1 MSKITNYLN
10 EHMAGDVVADDNVR
24 HQFSTDGSVL
34 SLTPSLIVHPR
45 VVDDVRKVARFTWR
59 LAERGQV
66 LPLTAR
72 GNGTDPTGAAIGR
85 GTILSFPAHMAQIM
99 EFDLKYRMVRV
110 QPGITLEALSQ
121 AVVTQGM
128 RLPVDGGNSRVAT
141 VGGAIANNLPGR
153 QFAKYGSM
161 RDWVDKLEVV
171 LANGEIIQTG
181 KLSRREL
188 SEKKGL
194 QTLEGEIY
202 RSIDSLIEDNPDIV
216 SALADSPSLDASCYA
231 LDLVRGDDG
240 SFDLTPLFL
249 GSQGTLGIVTQAILR
264 LVDLPSEDAI
274 IVAALTGD
282 ENLSDLTNRL
292 LELEPT
298 ALEFIDGE
306 TLSLTRELT
315 GYSSWGRVTKSLP
328 YALLFI
334 EFDGKHVNRNL
345 RRAGKIMES
354 VGIMEAMIA
363 TDPADIESAMT
374 IYDSVASITN
384 HNDSGAAAIPLSTD
398 LAVPS
403 ENVFDAA
410 DEIRKA
416 LEHNHVQGGVWGN
429 LGSGLISVRPIV
441 NLANL
446 GQRQI
451 VFRLMDRLAEIV
463 DHYDGSLTGCNGSG
477 RLLTPWTRAQHD
489 KETAEVMASVKK
501 IFDPYHILN
510 TDVQSDKLT
519 RNEVLA
525 MLRQDYRQGRFVQY
539 NLRG

>member
-1 MSKITNYLN
+1 M
-10 EHMAGDVVADDNVR
+10 
-24 HQFSTDGSVL
+24 
-34 SLTPSLIVHPR
+34 
-45 VVDDVRKVARFTWR
+45 
-59 LAERGQV
+59 
-66 LPLTAR
+66 
-72 GNGTDPTGAAIGR
+72 
-85 GTILSFPAHMAQIM
+85 
-99 EFDLKYRMVRV
+99 
-110 QPGITLEALSQ
+110 
-121 AVVTQGM
+121 
-128 RLPVDGGNSRVAT
+128 
-141 VGGAIANNLPGR
+141 
-153 QFAKYGSM
+153 
-161 RDWVDKLEVV
+161 
-171 LANGEIIQTG
+171 
-181 KLSRREL
+181 
-188 SEKKGL
+188 
-194 QTLEGEIY
+194 
-202 RSIDSLIEDNPDIV
+202 
-216 SALADSPSLDASCYA
+216 
-231 LDLVRGDDG
+231 
-240 SFDLTPLFL
+240 
-249 GSQGTLGIVTQAILR
+249 
-264 LVDLPSEDAI
+264 
-274 IVAALTGD
+274 AALTGD

-334 EFDGKHVNRNL
+334 EFDGRHVNRNL

-477 RLLTPWTRAQHD
+477 RLLTPWARAQHD

-525 MLRQDYRQGRFVQY
+525 MLRQDYRQGRFAQY

>member
-1 MSKITNYLN
+1 MVI
-10 EHMAGDVVADDNVR
+10 AD
-24 HQFSTDGSVL
+24 SISAGSV
-34 SLTPSLIVHPR
+34 
-45 VVDDVRKVARFTWR
+45 
-59 LAERGQV
+59 
-66 LPLTAR
+66 
-72 GNGTDPTGAAIGR
+72 AI
-85 GTILSFPAHMAQIM
+85 
-99 EFDLKYRMVRV
+99 
-110 QPGITLEALSQ
+110 
-121 AVVTQGM
+121 
-128 RLPVDGGNSRVAT
+128 
-141 VGGAIANNLPGR
+141 
-153 QFAKYGSM
+153 
-161 RDWVDKLEVV
+161 
-171 LANGEIIQTG
+171 
-181 KLSRREL
+181 
-188 SEKKGL
+188 
-194 QTLEGEIY
+194 
-202 RSIDSLIEDNPDIV
+202 
-216 SALADSPSLDASCYA
+216 
-231 LDLVRGDDG
+231 
-240 SFDLTPLFL
+240 
-249 GSQGTLGIVTQAILR
+249 
-264 LVDLPSEDAI
+264 
-274 IVAALTGD
+274 
-282 ENLSDLTNRL
+282 
-292 LELEPT
+292 
-298 ALEFIDGE
+298 
-306 TLSLTRELT
+306 
-315 GYSSWGRVTKSLP
+315 
-328 YALLFI
+328 
-334 EFDGKHVNRNL
+334 
-345 RRAGKIMES
+345 
-354 VGIMEAMIA
+354 
-363 TDPADIESAMT
+363 
-374 IYDSVASITN
+374 VASITN